1 MPYRLS
7 AQREGELM
15 PRDQETTSNSVPVG
29 TRTGTWP
36 ADATTTGPDDTN
48 ATNAT
53 NGGAFADRDVAGT
66 RRDVTNADRVVT
78 SPADQAD
85 DGYGGRDRTTAGTG
99 TGVTDP
105 AVGVTDSVAGV
116 DADGATAREGRAGT
130 SAGIDPSAPV
140 PEDEWV
146 AGSKGAFAATDAS
159 PVTDPAAD
167 IDPTRAT
174 VPDLGDPDLDG
185 VPDAP
190 ASQSTGQSSGQ
201 SSGAGARGAD
211 TTRLDQ
217 PPTGAHAAPPA
228 GTPGSAAGADAAFAA
243 AGAALVTD
251 ADGYRASWVRIQSG
265 FVDDPRGSVTEAAD
279 LITQITNTL
288 VSAVQERERTLR
300 GAWDGSGNADTEN
313 LRNALRDYRSFF
325 ERLIGA

>member
-1 MPYRLS
+1 
-7 AQREGELM
+7 M
-15 PRDQETTSNSVPVG
+15 PRDQKTTSDSVPVG

-66 RRDVTNADRVVT
+66 RRDVTNADQAVT
-78 SPADQAD
+78 SPGDPAD
-85 DGYGGRDRTTAGTG
+85 DGYGSRDRTTASTG

-105 AVGVTDSVAGV
+105 AAGVTGSVAGV
-116 DADGATAREGRAGT
+116 DTDGATARDGSAGT
-130 SAGIDPSAPV
+130 SAGTDPSAPV
-140 PEDEWV
+140 P
-146 AGSKGAFAATDAS
+146 A
-159 PVTDPAAD
+159 PITDPAVD
-167 IDPTRAT
+167 TDPTRAT
-174 VPDLGDPDLDG
+174 VPDLGDPDLDA
-185 VPDAP
+185 VPDTA
-190 ASQSTGQSSGQ
+190 ASQSTGQSTGHSTGH
-201 SSGAGARGAD
+201 STGAGAPGAD
-211 TTRLDQ
+211 TNRLDQ
-217 PPTGAHAAPPA
+217 PATGAHAASRA

-243 AGAALVTD
+243 AGAGLVTD
-251 ADGYRASWVRIQSG
+251 ADGYRASWVGIQSG

>member
-1 MPYRLS
+1 MS
-7 AQREGELM
+7 
-15 PRDQETTSNSVPVG
+15 RDQEATSDSVPVG

-36 ADATTTGPDDTN
+36 ADATTTGPDGTN
-48 ATNAT
+48 VTDAT
-53 NGGAFADRDVAGT
+53 NGGAFADRDVART
-66 RRDVTNADRVVT
+66 RRDVANADQAVT
-78 SPADQAD
+78 SPVP
-85 DGYGGRDRTTAGTG
+85 GVSSTTDASPVTG
-99 TGVTDP
+99 
-105 AVGVTDSVAGV
+105 
-116 DADGATAREGRAGT
+116 
-130 SAGIDPSAPV
+130 
-140 PEDEWV
+140 
-146 AGSKGAFAATDAS
+146 AS
-159 PVTDPAAD
+159 PVTDPAVD
-167 IDPTRAT
+167 TDPTRAT
-174 VPDLGDPDLDG
+174 VPDLGDPDLDA

-190 ASQSTGQSSGQ
+190 ASQSAGQSAGQ
-201 SSGAGARGAD
+201 SVGVGGPGAD

-217 PPTGAHAAPPA
+217 PATGAHAAPPA

-288 VSAVQERERTLR
+288 LSAVQERERTLR
-300 GAWDGSGNADTEN
+300 GAWDGSGHADTEN

>member
-1 MPYRLS
+1 
-7 AQREGELM
+7 M
-15 PRDQETTSNSVPVG
+15 PRDQKTTSDSVPVG

-48 ATNAT
+48 ATN
-53 NGGAFADRDVAGT
+53 GGAFADRDVAGT
-66 RRDVTNADRVVT
+66 RRDVTHADQAVT
-78 SPADQAD
+78 SP
-85 DGYGGRDRTTAGTG
+85 
-99 TGVTDP
+99 
-105 AVGVTDSVAGV
+105 
-116 DADGATAREGRAGT
+116 
-130 SAGIDPSAPV
+130 SAPA

-146 AGSKGAFAATDAS
+146 AGSKGVSATTDAS
-159 PVTDPAAD
+159 PVTGASSAADASPVTGASPITDPAVD
-167 IDPTRAT
+167 TDPTGAT
-174 VPDLGDPDLDG
+174 VPDLGDPDLDA
-185 VPDAP
+185 VPDTA
-190 ASQSTGQSSGQ
+190 ASQSTGQSTGHSTGH
-201 SSGAGARGAD
+201 STGAGAPGAD
-211 TTRLDQ
+211 TNRLDQ
-217 PPTGAHAAPPA
+217 PATGAHAAPPA

-288 VSAVQERERTLR
+288 LSAVQERERTLR
-300 GAWDGSGNADTEN
+300 GAWDGSGHADTEN